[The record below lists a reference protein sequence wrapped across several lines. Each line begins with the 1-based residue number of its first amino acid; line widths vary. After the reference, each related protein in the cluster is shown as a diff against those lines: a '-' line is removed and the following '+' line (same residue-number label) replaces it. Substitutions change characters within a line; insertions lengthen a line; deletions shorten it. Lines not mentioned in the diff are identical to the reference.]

1 MMADLQDKQTI
12 YEYPEFQQFVDAILA
27 NQPWRKD
34 DNEDELM
41 RWLLGARLF
50 QRLIKG
56 VCGRRNLHRA
66 FLVELLRGLMH
77 SGSSSGHT

>member
-1 MMADLQDKQTI
+1 MMADLQDRQTI

-41 RWLLGARLF
+41 QWLLGMKTT
-50 QRLIKG
+50 I
-56 VCGRRNLHRA
+56 V
-66 FLVELLRGLMH
+66 
-77 SGSSSGHT
+77 S